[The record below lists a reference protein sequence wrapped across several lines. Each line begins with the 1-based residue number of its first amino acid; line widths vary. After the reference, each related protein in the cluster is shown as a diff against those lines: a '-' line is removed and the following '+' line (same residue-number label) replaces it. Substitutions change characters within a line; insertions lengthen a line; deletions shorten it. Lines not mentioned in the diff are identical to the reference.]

1 MTEQLSQNPSQKP
14 GSGRSALIAKN
25 TVFLFLRMIVVLFV
39 GLYATRVILDVL
51 GEVDFGVYQVAG
63 SVVVLCTFLLEALS
77 NASYRY
83 LAYDLG
89 RNDRESMN
97 KTFSTSVNVHVI
109 LAIIVFILCETIG
122 LWYFNKYLEIP
133 ETRMYAAR
141 ITYHFSV
148 LSFCARIIKTPYD
161 SVIIVNEKMNFY
173 AFTSIIEAVFKL
185 AIVYLLLVIAQD
197 KLIVY
202 AFLVFAVA
210 VLMMLWYMLYCRLKF
225 KEYRYKWYWNAQ
237 IIKKFVTYSNWSMLV
252 NLVIGVVEQF
262 IVFSVNKFSGILA
275 NAALGVANQVNYMLN
290 QFLQSFTKS
299 FNPQIVKSYAAGERE
314 YFMKLIFSSSKLSF
328 YLMLAMVVPLMLNVD
343 FVLDLWLKDVPQGVT
358 SFLIYILL
366 YSLIDAYSGPLWMAA
381 YATGNIKTHQIIIA
395 SIRIL
400 NIPLA
405 YVMLKMG
412 CPAWSALAVKAALN
426 FICSLAR
433 PLYMTR
439 LIGLDF
445 KKYAKDVFLSI
456 ALVFVLS
463 LPLPLFLAYS
473 IQAAWPRL
481 MIVGAV
487 SVLNMLLAIYLVG
500 LNARE
505 KELCKQLVYKMIK
518 RK

>member
-1 MTEQLSQNPSQKP
+1 MNNDSPQISDNTQR
-14 GSGRSALIAKN
+14 GATIAKN
-25 TVFLFLRMIVVLFV
+25 TLFLALRMLVVLFV
-39 GLYATRVILDVL
+39 GLYATRVILEVL

-89 RNDRESMN
+89 RNDREAMN

-185 AIVYLLLVIAQD
+185 AIVYLLLVIAHD

-405 YVMLKMG
+405 YLMLKMG
-412 CPAWSALAVKAALN
+412 CPAWSALAVKAGLN

-445 KKYAKDVFLSI
+445 KKYGKEVLWPI
-456 ALVFVLS
+456 LLVFILS
-463 LPLPLFLAYS
+463 VPLPWLLSQAIMQPWIRLAVICPFS
-473 IQAAWPRL
+473 L
-481 MIVGAV
+481 
-487 SVLNMLLAIYLVG
+487 LNLLTVAYLWG
-500 LNARE
+500 MDASERA
-505 KELCKQLVYKMIK
+505 LCKRLLNKMIK

>member
-1 MTEQLSQNPSQKP
+1 
-14 GSGRSALIAKN
+14 
-25 TVFLFLRMIVVLFV
+25 

-122 LWYFNKYLEIP
+122 LWYFNHYLEIP
-133 ETRMYAAR
+133 EARMYAAR

-148 LSFCARIIKTPYD
+148 LSFCSRIIKTPYD

-445 KKYAKDVFLSI
+445 KKYGKEVLWPI
-456 ALVFVLS
+456 LLVFVLS
-463 LPLPLFLAYS
+463 VPLPWLLS
-473 IQAAWPRL
+473 QVLTQPWIRL
-481 MIVGAV
+481 MVICPF
-487 SVLNMLLAIYLVG
+487 SLLNLLTVAYFWG
-500 LNARE
+500 MDASERA
-505 KELCKQLVYKMIK
+505 LCKRLLNKMIK

>member
-1 MTEQLSQNPSQKP
+1 MSHESPQISDNTQR
-14 GSGRSALIAKN
+14 GATIAKN
-25 TVFLFLRMIVVLFV
+25 TLFLALRMLVVLFV

-89 RNDRESMN
+89 RNDREAMN

-122 LWYFNKYLEIP
+122 LWYFNHYLEIP
-133 ETRMYAAR
+133 EARMYAAR

-237 IIKKFVTYSNWSMLV
+237 IIKKFVTYSNWSLLV

-412 CPAWSALAVKAALN
+412 APAWTALALKAALN

-445 KKYAKDVFLSI
+445 KKYGKEVLWPI
-456 ALVFVLS
+456 LLVFVLS
-463 LPLPLFLAYS
+463 VPLPWLLS
-473 IQAAWPRL
+473 QVLTQPWIRL
-481 MIVGAV
+481 MVICPF
-487 SVLNMLLAIYLVG
+487 SLLNLLTVAYFWG
-500 LNARE
+500 MDASERA
-505 KELCKQLVYKMIK
+505 LCKRLLNKMIK

>member
-1 MTEQLSQNPSQKP
+1 MSHESPQISDNTQR
-14 GSGRSALIAKN
+14 GATIAKN
-25 TVFLFLRMIVVLFV
+25 TLFLALRMLVVLFV

-89 RNDRESMN
+89 RNDREAMN
-97 KTFSTSVNVHVI
+97 KTFSISVNVHVI

-122 LWYFNKYLEIP
+122 LWYFNHYLEIP
-133 ETRMYAAR
+133 EARMYAAR

-445 KKYAKDVFLSI
+445 KKYGKEVLWPI
-456 ALVFVLS
+456 LLVFVLS
-463 LPLPLFLAYS
+463 VPLPWLLS
-473 IQAAWPRL
+473 QVLTQPWIRL
-481 MIVGAV
+481 MVICPF
-487 SVLNMLLAIYLVG
+487 SLLNLLTVAYFWG
-500 LNARE
+500 MDASERA
-505 KELCKQLVYKMIK
+505 LCKRLLNKMIK

>member
-1 MTEQLSQNPSQKP
+1 MNNDSPQISDNTQR
-14 GSGRSALIAKN
+14 GATIAKN
-25 TVFLFLRMIVVLFV
+25 TLFLALRMLVVLFV

-89 RNDRESMN
+89 RNDREAMN

-133 ETRMYAAR
+133 EARMYAAR

-237 IIKKFVTYSNWSMLV
+237 IIKKFVTYSNWSLLV

-445 KKYAKDVFLSI
+445 KKYGKEVLWPI
-456 ALVFVLS
+456 LLVFVLS
-463 LPLPLFLAYS
+463 VPLPWLLS
-473 IQAAWPRL
+473 QVLTQPWIRL
-481 MIVGAV
+481 MVICPF
-487 SVLNMLLAIYLVG
+487 SLLNLLTVAYFWG
-500 LNARE
+500 MDASERA
-505 KELCKQLVYKMIK
+505 LCKRLLNKMIK

>member
-1 MTEQLSQNPSQKP
+1 MSHESPQISDNTQR
-14 GSGRSALIAKN
+14 GATIAKN
-25 TVFLFLRMIVVLFV
+25 TLFLALRMLVVLFV

-89 RNDRESMN
+89 RNDREAMN

-122 LWYFNKYLEIP
+122 LWYFNHYLEIP
-133 ETRMYAAR
+133 EARIYAAR

-275 NAALGVANQVNYMLN
+275 NTALGVANQVNYMLN

-343 FVLDLWLKDVPQGVT
+343 FVLDLWLNDVPQGVT

-445 KKYAKDVFLSI
+445 KKYGKEVLWPI
-456 ALVFVLS
+456 LLVFVLS
-463 LPLPLFLAYS
+463 VPLPWLLS
-473 IQAAWPRL
+473 QVLTQPWIRL
-481 MIVGAV
+481 MVICPF
-487 SVLNMLLAIYLVG
+487 SLLNLLTVAYFWG
-500 LNARE
+500 MDASERA
-505 KELCKQLVYKMIK
+505 LCKRLLNKMIK

>member
-1 MTEQLSQNPSQKP
+1 MSHESPQISDNTQR
-14 GSGRSALIAKN
+14 GATIAKN
-25 TVFLFLRMIVVLFV
+25 TLFLALRMLVVLFV

-381 YATGNIKTHQIIIA
+381 YATGNIKIHQIIIA

-405 YVMLKMG
+405 FVMLKMG

-445 KKYAKDVFLSI
+445 KKYGKEVLWPI
-456 ALVFVLS
+456 LLVFVLS
-463 LPLPLFLAYS
+463 VPLPWLLS
-473 IQAAWPRL
+473 QVLTQPWIRL
-481 MIVGAV
+481 MVICPF
-487 SVLNMLLAIYLVG
+487 SLLNLLTVAYFWG
-500 LNARE
+500 MDASERA
-505 KELCKQLVYKMIK
+505 LCKRLLNKMIK

>member
-1 MTEQLSQNPSQKP
+1 MSHESPQISDNTQR
-14 GSGRSALIAKN
+14 GATIAKN
-25 TVFLFLRMIVVLFV
+25 TLFLALRMLVVLFV

-89 RNDRESMN
+89 RNDREAMN

-445 KKYAKDVFLSI
+445 KKYGKEVLWPI
-456 ALVFVLS
+456 LLVFVLS
-463 LPLPLFLAYS
+463 VPLPWLLS
-473 IQAAWPRL
+473 QVLTQPWIRL
-481 MIVGAV
+481 MVICPF
-487 SVLNMLLAIYLVG
+487 SLLNLLTVAYFLG
-500 LNARE
+500 MDASERA
-505 KELCKQLVYKMIK
+505 LCKRLLNKMIK

>member
-1 MTEQLSQNPSQKP
+1 MTEQLSQNQSQKAS
-14 GSGRSALIAKN
+14 GGRSALIAKN
-25 TVFLFLRMIVVLFV
+25 TIFLFLRMIVVLFV
-39 GLYATRVILDVL
+39 GLYATRVILEVL

-89 RNDRESMN
+89 RNDREAMN

-133 ETRMYAAR
+133 EARMYAAR
-141 ITYHFSV
+141 ITFHFSV

-161 SVIIVNEKMNFY
+161 SVIIVNERMNFY
-173 AFTSIIEAVFKL
+173 ALTSIIEALLKL
-185 AIVYLLLVIAQD
+185 AIVYLLLVIAGD
-197 KLIVY
+197 KLEIY

-210 VLMMLWYMLYCRLKF
+210 VVMMLWYMLYCRLRF
-225 KEYRYKWYWNAQ
+225 KEYRYRWYWNAKT
-237 IIKKFVTYSNWSMLV
+237 IKQFVTYSNWSLLV
-252 NLVIGVVEQF
+252 NMVVGLVEQC
-262 IVFSVNKFSGILA
+262 IVFMVNKFSGILA
-275 NAALGVANQVNYMLN
+275 NAALGIANQVNYMLN

-299 FNPQIVKSYAAGERE
+299 FNPQIVKSYAAGERD
-314 YFMKLIFSSSKLSF
+314 YFMKLIFSSSKISF
-328 YLMLAMVVPLMLNVD
+328 YLMLVMVIPLMLNVD
-343 FVLDLWLKDVPQGVT
+343 FVLHLWLKEVPQGV
-358 SFLIYILL
+358 SEFLLYILIY
-366 YSLIDAYSGPLWMAA
+366 SLVDAYSGPLWMAA
-381 YATGNIKTHQIIIA
+381 YATGNIKTHQIIVA
-395 SIRIL
+395 SIRIT

-405 YVMLKMG
+405 YLMLKMG
-412 CPAWSALAVKAALN
+412 APAWTALALKAALN
-426 FICSLAR
+426 FICSIVR
-433 PLYMTR
+433 PLYMTK
-439 LIGLDF
+439 LIDLDF
-445 KKYAKDVFLSI
+445 KQYAKDVFLSI

-463 LPLPLFLAYS
+463 LPLPLFLAHS

-481 MIVGAV
+481 LIVGAV

-505 KELCKQLVYKMIK
+505 KELCKQLVCKMIK

>member
-1 MTEQLSQNPSQKP
+1 MSHESPQISDNTQR
-14 GSGRSALIAKN
+14 GATIAKN
-25 TVFLFLRMIVVLFV
+25 TLFLALRMLVVLFV

-89 RNDRESMN
+89 RNDREAMN

-122 LWYFNKYLEIP
+122 LWYFNHYLEIP
-133 ETRMYAAR
+133 EARMHAAR

-237 IIKKFVTYSNWSMLV
+237 IIKKFVTYSNWSLLV

-445 KKYAKDVFLSI
+445 KKYGKEVLWPI
-456 ALVFVLS
+456 LLVFVLS
-463 LPLPLFLAYS
+463 VPLPWLLS
-473 IQAAWPRL
+473 QVLTQPWIRL
-481 MIVGAV
+481 MVICPF
-487 SVLNMLLAIYLVG
+487 SLLNLLTVAYFWG
-500 LNARE
+500 MDASERA
-505 KELCKQLVYKMIK
+505 LCKRLLYKMIK